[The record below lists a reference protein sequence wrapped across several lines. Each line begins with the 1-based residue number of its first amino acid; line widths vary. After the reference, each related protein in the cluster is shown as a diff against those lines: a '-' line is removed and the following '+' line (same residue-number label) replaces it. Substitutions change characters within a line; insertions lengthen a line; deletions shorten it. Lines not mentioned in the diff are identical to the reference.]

1 VVGSNCFEKRSHVC
15 SLCTFYRRVTSVV
28 GLSQTVEVRIS
39 LDTVIHYSNV
49 RGVVAHLKESRR
61 HVDRQTTYS

>member
-1 VVGSNCFEKRSHVC
+1 VERGAQSDRNLARLGDRLCEEENVVGSNCFEKRSHVC

-39 LDTVIHYSNV
+39 LDTVIH
-49 RGVVAHLKESRR
+49 
-61 HVDRQTTYS
+61 